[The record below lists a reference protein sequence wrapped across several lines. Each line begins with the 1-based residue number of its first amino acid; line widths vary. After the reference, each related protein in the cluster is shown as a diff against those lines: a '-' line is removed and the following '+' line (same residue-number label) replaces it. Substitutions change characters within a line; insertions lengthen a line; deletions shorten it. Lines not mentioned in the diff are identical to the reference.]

1 MCPRWLAVVL
11 SLCVTVG
18 VAYPFVTYFQV
29 DRATL
34 DAAARSAASRV
45 PEQVSTQLQSHMPSF
60 ITAAVTYALDGPD
73 GIAVPAG
80 PRRPIYVETAAPV
93 TVEEAPPET
102 ELPPAAGRG
111 VTVATKSVLGSAVAS
126 IWPRRSAM
134 FWHALTELQGPQQS
148 FPAHRAKRQADR
160 RSWVRVAASGVNLR
174 TRPRGTKRTSF
185 RRNTRLEL
193 LAKKGSWLK
202 VRDPRTRKTG
212 WVYRK
217 YVSRTK

>member
-11 SLCVTVG
+11 SLCITAG
-18 VAYPFVTYFQV
+18 VAYPFVAHFEV

-45 PEQVSTQLQSHMPSF
+45 PEDVSAQLQSHIPSF

-73 GIAVPAG
+73 GIAVPVG
-80 PRRPIYVETAAPV
+80 PRRPIYVETAAQV
-93 TVEEAPPET
+93 TVEEAPPEHD
-102 ELPPAAGRG
+102 LPPPPGSG
-111 VTVATKSVLGSAVAS
+111 VTIATKSVLGSAVAS

-134 FWHALTELQGPQQS
+134 FWHALTELQGPPKG
-148 FPAHRAKRQADR
+148 FPAHRAKRVADR

-174 TRPRGTKRTSF
+174 SRPRGSKRTSF

-202 VRDPRTRKTG
+202 VRHPRTRKTG

-217 YVSRTK
+217 YVARTK